1 MDNAEIASM
10 SQLSDEN
17 TYEEPEKSQQRD
29 VIETSDEE
37 MKVESLDVS
46 QVEKLL

>member
-1 MDNAEIASM
+1 M

-17 TYEEPEKSQQRD
+17 TFEEPEKSQQQD

-37 MKVESLDVS
+37 MKVESRDASEVK
-46 QVEKLL
+46 KLL